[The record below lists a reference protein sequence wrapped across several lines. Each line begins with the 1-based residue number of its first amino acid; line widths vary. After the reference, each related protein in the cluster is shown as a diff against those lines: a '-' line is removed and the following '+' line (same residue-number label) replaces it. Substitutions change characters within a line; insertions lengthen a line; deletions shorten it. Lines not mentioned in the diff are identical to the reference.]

1 MYLPNLLNHFRKKR
15 SNWKNA
21 LIAVAVLAVIFLI
34 FTVGSLGELNELGL
48 RRLTGWPGGQSYLVI
63 FQNDAERRPTGGFIT
78 AYATLKFRFGIP
90 SITFGNVYDEK
101 LIQPGTENPDPTIA
115 ELIGGPFFPGH
126 GFRDGNFQPDFP
138 ATAEELIR
146 LYRLGYPEAE
156 FDGVIAVD
164 FTAFEDLVKATG
176 MEIGEAGLFAMIE
189 QEIQDVDLHNPE
201 ELQNR
206 KNFLTDIAK
215 SVIRKAILAP
225 WNYSD
230 VTRSVIGSLDSKHSL
245 LYFRDDKLQSRVREK
260 AWDGALPSVSNSDL
274 LAVNEGNYG
283 GMKSSRYITRD
294 TFYDVDFSE
303 DPEEGLVATANLKVQ
318 LAHRGDTAEP
328 ISGYYKSYWRIF
340 TPLGTQKISGKV
352 NQTFDDGFRQVWGR
366 VINMNPGEEREIDLK
381 YVLPSTVV
389 RDDTYRLKLVKQ
401 PGSGN
406 DFVRVSLK
414 LPTGY
419 LFQVP
424 GNRESAFAEASPFA
438 KATEDKSAD
447 RQGRT
452 GLDVKENLVV
462 YQTLLDGDKELEL
475 KIIPDTTPP
484 RLAWQEFIGP
494 GLKTIDLRFNEALGR
509 ESVRKA
515 TFELADMNYRNKRF
529 DSVEILQVR
538 FLPPQNLHL
547 DLRGVTPE
555 CREWYELTIDG
566 LSDQHGNMITNKKV
580 TVVQWLDEGGRI
592 CDPDRK
598 L

>member
-1 MYLPNLLNHFRKKR
+1 MHLPNLFNHFRKKR
-15 SNWKNA
+15 SNWKIA
-21 LIAVAVLAVIFLI
+21 LLTFAALAVLFLM
-34 FTVGSLGELNELGL
+34 FAVGSLGELNELGL

-78 AYATLKFRFGIP
+78 AYATLKFRLGIP

-138 ATAEELIR
+138 TTAEELIR

-164 FTAFEDLVKATG
+164 FTAFEDLVEATG

-189 QEIQDVDLHNPE
+189 QEVQDIDLHNPE

-215 SVIRKAILAP
+215 SVIKKAIWAP

-230 VTRSVIGSLDSKHSL
+230 VARSVVASLDSKHIL
-245 LYFRDDKLQSRVREK
+245 LHFRDSKLQSRADEK
-260 AWDGALPSVSNSDL
+260 AWDGALPSASNSDL
-274 LAVNEGNYG
+274 LAINEGNYG

-294 TFYDVDFSE
+294 TLYDVDFSE

-340 TPLGTQKISGKV
+340 TPLGTRKTFGKV
-352 NQTFDDGFRQVWGR
+352 NQAFDDGSRQVWGK
-366 VINMNPGEEREIDLK
+366 VINMNPGEEREIGLK
-381 YVLPSTVV
+381 YALPATVV
-389 RDDTYRLKLVKQ
+389 RDNVYRLKLVKQ
-401 PGSGN
+401 PGSAA
-406 DFVRVSLK
+406 DHVRVVVK
-414 LPTGY
+414 LPQG
-419 LFQVP
+419 FV
-424 GNRESAFAEASPFA
+424 SASEQF
-438 KATEDKSAD
+438 
-447 RQGRT
+447 
-452 GLDVKENLVV
+452 DVRENLAIFETNLEKD
-462 YQTLLDGDKELEL
+462 YELEL

-494 GLKTIDLRFNEALGR
+494 GIKTIDLRFNEALGR
-509 ESVRKA
+509 ESVREA

-538 FLPPQNLHL
+538 FLPPQNLRL

-566 LSDQHGNMITNKKV
+566 LADERGNTIENRKV
-580 TVVQWLDEGGRI
+580 TVVQWLDEGGNI
-592 CDPDRK
+592 CDPERK